1 VTSQAGDT
9 ASATLRAHAMIVAA
23 TAVVASIR
31 RRQRDFLADPRSV
44 LDCPVLADTTDPV
57 VAALVAA
64 YDEAVETLGECTPRH
79 PRCAARALCAA
90 HAAEYAVSLADQRA
104 HRSARRGI
112 YPPLHAPLDVRG
124 WNSLRKLAALWNSP
138 RTPGQRRRR
147 RGTATARPGS
157 PRSWVSGYL
166 TCSPRPGKRC
176 LTSPRR

>member
-1 VTSQAGDT
+1 
-9 ASATLRAHAMIVAA
+9 MIVAA

-79 PRCAARALCAA
+79 RGVPRGPC
-90 HAAEYAVSLADQRA
+90 
-104 HRSARRGI
+104 
-112 YPPLHAPLDVRG
+112 APLMQRNTLCRLQISAPTGRPDAASTRTCTHPWMCVG
-124 WNSLRKLAALWNSP
+124 WTSLRKLAPVWDSP

-147 RGTATARPGS
+147 RGTDTARHSS
-157 PRSWVSGYL
+157 PRTGYRG
-166 TCSPRPGKRC
+166 T
-176 LTSPRR
+176 

>member
-1 VTSQAGDT
+1 MTMVAIQAGRT
-9 ASATLRAHAMIVAA
+9 ASATPRAHAITVAA
-23 TAVVASIR
+23 TAVIASIR

-104 HRSARRGI
+104 HRSATRGI
-112 YPPLHAPLDVRG
+112 YPHLHAPLDVRG
-124 WNSLRKLAALWNSP
+124 LDLVEEARASLELATHAWPASA
-138 RTPGQRRRR
+138 
-147 RGTATARPGS
+147 ATRHCHRAAQ
-157 PRSWVSGYL
+157 L
-166 TCSPRPGKRC
+166 TEELGIGVPDLLIPAWQAFA
-176 LTSPRR
+176 